1 MFKRIL
7 IAIALIAGL
16 HSPLNAQAVEDYSCL
31 NFKLINERGLWSL
44 SEGPQVT
51 KAVVTWSIFDP
62 GNCITKGLS
71 GLKTWS
77 VTWQGANYVRGY
89 WDGVWSSE
97 REGNN
102 YVIIL
107 TFDIPNSWLVA
118 VGNSPGIYSGE
129 MTNIGFL
136 SGAFLYS
143 SQLIERKVSTTQTKS
158 EFVTAYITTSSLWN
172 LVLSNRQKIQR
183 YECIPE
189 QSKDTYYNVAAT
201 TKVKVIEA
209 GAKPTISIEISDSTN
224 CISLIHTPSIGKASS
239 DKLINYP
246 FWSVEG
252 QKYWSDLVGS
262 NSNLIRVSANAFGQA
277 VKSNYFE
284 SFKFERDAIPV
295 DSKDSVS
302 LADNKIT
309 ITSILD
315 LSRLDRSSIN
325 TKSEAQIV
333 IGAYAKYDA
342 VSSCTSGGWRVN
354 WTTSSTYTV
363 RYSSGGCT
371 ASGLMNSYQV
381 ISTKIPLLDLLERNG
396 VAEAE
401 AKAKA
406 ALELKAKL
414 EAEAKAALE
423 LKAKLEAEAKVAA
436 ELKVKQEAD
445 LEKCLKLT
453 EISGDLKIQIEG
465 YKSKFPGNSEFTRL
479 ISAIPPTL
487 NCNDIFQSSAF
498 SIQINRL
505 ETSLDFIGSEFAAA
519 IKTANSSVKK
529 ITITCMKGK
538 LTKKVTA
545 VKPVCPTGYK
555 KK

>member
-1 MFKRIL
+1 M
-7 IAIALIAGL
+7 
-16 HSPLNAQAVEDYSCL
+16 
-31 NFKLINERGLWSL
+31 
-44 SEGPQVT
+44 
-51 KAVVTWSIFDP
+51 
-62 GNCITKGLS
+62 
-71 GLKTWS
+71 
-77 VTWQGANYVRGY
+77 
-89 WDGVWSSE
+89 
-97 REGNN
+97 
-102 YVIIL
+102 
-107 TFDIPNSWLVA
+107 
-118 VGNSPGIYSGE
+118 
-129 MTNIGFL
+129 
-136 SGAFLYS
+136 
-143 SQLIERKVSTTQTKS
+143 
-158 EFVTAYITTSSLWN
+158 
-172 LVLSNRQKIQR
+172 
-183 YECIPE
+183 
-189 QSKDTYYNVAAT
+189 
-201 TKVKVIEA
+201 
-209 GAKPTISIEISDSTN
+209 
-224 CISLIHTPSIGKASS
+224 
-239 DKLINYP
+239 
-246 FWSVEG
+246 
-252 QKYWSDLVGS
+252 
-262 NSNLIRVSANAFGQA
+262 
-277 VKSNYFE
+277 KSNYSE

-325 TKSEAQIV
+325 IKSEAQIV

-406 ALELKAKL
+406 ALELQAKL

-423 LKAKLEAEAKVAA
+423 LKVKLEAEAKAALELKVKLEAEAKVAA

-453 EISGDLKIQIEG
+453 EISGNLKIQIEG

-479 ISAIPPTL
+479 TSAIPPTL

-498 SIQINRL
+498 SVQIKRL

-519 IKTANSSVKK
+519 IKTANSSAKK